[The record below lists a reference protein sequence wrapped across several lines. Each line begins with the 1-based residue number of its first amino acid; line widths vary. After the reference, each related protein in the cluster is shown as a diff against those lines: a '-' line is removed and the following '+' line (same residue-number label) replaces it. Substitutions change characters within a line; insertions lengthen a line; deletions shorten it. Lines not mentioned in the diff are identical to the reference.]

1 MILAE
6 KLSKSYGR
14 INAVSEISFE
24 IGKGEIIG
32 FLGPNGAGKSTAMN
46 LITGYLAPSSGR
58 ILIDETDILEYPL
71 EVRRKIGYLP
81 EIPPLYGDL
90 TVIEYLQFVTEL
102 KKIAR
107 SERQN
112 NINNVVDAVK
122 IGDYRNRLI
131 RNLSKG
137 YRQRTGL
144 AQALIGNPPILIL
157 DEPSVGLDPKQII
170 EIRQLIQN
178 LGKDHTIVLSSH
190 ILSEVSATCKRILI
204 ISRGKIVASDTT
216 DKLANRITGVSGA
229 SKLKLLV
236 KGDGEN
242 VRQILEKLPSLE
254 SLNIEAGS
262 GEGFTEVLLE
272 ALAEAESDIRE
283 DAFFALAEAK
293 MPILS
298 MSPQDLSLEEIFLN
312 LTKDEE

>member
-1 MILAE
+1 MIRAE

-107 SERQN
+107 SERQTS
-112 NINNVVDAVK
+112 INNVVDAVK

-137 YRQRTGL
+137 YKQRTGL

-236 KGDGEN
+236 KGGGEN

-254 SLNIEAGS
+254 SLNIEDGS
-262 GEGFTEVLLE
+262 EEGFTEVLLE
-272 ALAEAESDIRE
+272 ALAEAKSDIRE
-283 DAFFALAEAK
+283 DAFFALAKAK